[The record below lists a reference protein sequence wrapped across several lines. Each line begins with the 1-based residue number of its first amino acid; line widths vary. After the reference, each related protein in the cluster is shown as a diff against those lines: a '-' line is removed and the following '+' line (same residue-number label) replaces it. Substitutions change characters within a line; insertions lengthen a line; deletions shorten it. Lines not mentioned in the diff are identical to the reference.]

1 MMRDLGGEL
10 EERDGGVNL
19 VNIHY
24 IFEILKQKKLVFL
37 IVVRISKL
45 FSVIRSGELILMN
58 YSISFKLSSSSAPL
72 W

>member
-24 IFEILKQKKLVFL
+24 IFEIFKQK
-37 IVVRISKL
+37 
-45 FSVIRSGELILMN
+45 N
-58 YSISFKLSSSSAPL
+58 
-72 W
+72 